1 MTLTLWTLIAIQI
14 AMASFDTIY
23 HHELT
28 ERLAW
33 RPSQRHELTLHAARS
48 LIYAALFLVLGF
60 LEPHGVLAMLVIAA
74 LAVEVFVTLADFIE
88 EDMSRKLS
96 ASERVNHTLLA
107 INYGAIL
114 VLAAP
119 ILLAWARE
127 PAAIKLVSHG
137 YWSAL
142 MVFAAAGAAIFG
154 LRDLAASR
162 RPAAAVTPPE
172 DLVTALPP
180 RQTVLV
186 TGATGFIGRR
196 LVQALTAAGHH
207 VIVLAR
213 DPAKAAT
220 LNPPFR
226 LITGLSQLPDDTP
239 IDAIVNLAGE
249 PVANGLWTV
258 GKRHRILATR
268 LRMTGNVVRLIKR
281 LQRKP
286 AVLIS
291 ASAIGWYGA
300 RGDELLTEA
309 ESGRPSFGFSV
320 CGDWER
326 AAVQAERFGVR
337 VVRLRIGLVLG
348 AEGGMLAQMLIPF
361 EYGFGG
367 HRFGPAMD
375 GLDRARRHG
384 AADRRRDGQSGLH
397 RTGQRDRARAG
408 AQRDIHAGARTR
420 LASPG
425 LAAPAGRA
433 AALARWRHG
442 RGAAAHRPARR
453 AGQGAES
460 RLRVPPRE
468 PARRADRDPRW
479 CERARSD
486 AACAAA
492 PSGAGC
498 QKVRRFA
505 SRDGAEGRPLT
516 SSGLTPPG
524 RSFHMPQPTG
534 SPVNGG
540 EG

>member
-23 HHELT
+23 HHELA

-60 LEPHGVLAMLVIAA
+60 LEPHGFFAMLVIAA

-88 EDMSRKLS
+88 EDMSRKLP

-119 ILLAWARE
+119 VLVAWAGE
-127 PAAIKLVSHG
+127 PAAVKLVSHG

-142 MVFAAAGAAIFG
+142 MVFAAAGAMIFG

-162 RPAAAVTPPE
+162 RPEAAVTAPE
-172 DLVTALPP
+172 DLVTAVPP

-196 LVQALTAAGHH
+196 LVQALTTAGHQ

-213 DPAKAAT
+213 DPARAAT

-226 LITGLSQLPDDTP
+226 LITGLSQLPDDTA

-258 GKRHRILATR
+258 GKRHRILASR
-268 LRMTGNVVRLIKR
+268 LRMTGNVVRLIRR
-281 LQRKP
+281 LHRKP
-286 AVLIS
+286 AVLVNG
-291 ASAIGWYGA
+291 SAIGWYGA
-300 RGDELLTEA
+300 RDDEILTEA
-309 ESGRPSFGFSV
+309 ESGRPSFGNSV
-320 CGDWER
+320 CADWER

-348 AEGGMLAQMLIPF
+348 TEGGMLAQMLIPF

-367 HRFGPAMD
+367 PIGSGRQWMPWIALDDMVRLIASAIANPAFTGPVNATAPEPVRNATFTHE
-375 GLDRARRHG
+375 L
-384 AADRRRDGQSGLH
+384 
-397 RTGQRDRARAG
+397 ARALRRP
-408 AQRDIHAGARTR
+408 AVLR
-420 LASPG
+420 LP
-425 LAAPAGRA
+425 AAPLRWLAGDMAEELLLTGRRVVPDKALRNGFVFRHANLRA
-433 AALARWRHG
+433 ALTAILGGASVSDDAVRRMPHLP
-442 RGAAAHRPARR
+442 AAAA
-453 AGQGAES
+453 
-460 RLRVPPRE
+460 
-468 PARRADRDPRW
+468 
-479 CERARSD
+479 
-486 AACAAA
+486 
-492 PSGAGC
+492 
-498 QKVRRFA
+498 KK
-505 SRDGAEGRPLT
+505 
-516 SSGLTPPG
+516 
-524 RSFHMPQPTG
+524 
-534 SPVNGG
+534 
-540 EG
+540 